1 MGVVALIIAPQ
12 TKQIK
17 NSFGQHS
24 SALSLGRRVARFD
37 LTSTSVLS
45 FTKPNGFK
53 TKADRCAAIRIKNWL
68 GRRSARGIGKK
79 QLLTA
84 NFKSRNLR
92 LPFWPG
98 DPVYKSL
105 SP

>member
-45 FTKPNGFK
+45 FTKP
-53 TKADRCAAIRIKNWL
+53 
-68 GRRSARGIGKK
+68 
-79 QLLTA
+79 
-84 NFKSRNLR
+84 
-92 LPFWPG
+92 
-98 DPVYKSL
+98 
-105 SP
+105 